1 MDPRNAEM
9 SSRAL
14 DTDSAPRLL
23 LVNFSHAEKCKHILH
38 PGSPTQVLRYCPPCV
53 IKEDLEN
60 FKCIKEV
67 LDEHIENQKTKDNE
81 FNRIRTKLRQRRVTL
96 ANDVIRFEKWV
107 SYETKWD
114 KRNPDVD
121 TSNCY
126 SSSAAL
132 KLARYAADA
141 AAAAEPGIPET
152 ESVKEGAEKKKPNKK
167 QKVVFHPFQQ
177 HRPESQYRPQAY
189 WARKNREYKP
199 GLYSNPTGD
208 GWQNTSF
215 MNDLGYH
222 NRERRLSRGEKNASR
237 RKKIGDLFGFG
248 VSDLDSTNQRRGHE
262 EELIDTSDSD
272 DDIEQDSESDAGS
285 DSEDIETIIRRE
297 SDQDNI
303 LDDMVFEASDD
314 GSYDLAECRP
324 DPLCPFHLHT
334 NFPKWEKASVKETD
348 EKENHQGIVQQENHL
363 PSLNGSLLAFPQSSN
378 CIIETV
384 TVAIPLA
391 IHRARTAREP
401 LQGLEPSILA
411 MLVKLRKPPRSAFF
425 LSGHMKR
432 KWLHK
437 VSRDQFDSEGRMKRD
452 CILLAYQNKL
462 DELGI
467 TREYWNWLSVKN
479 IDDCTV
485 PRPRQE
491 WFL

>member
-1 MDPRNAEM
+1 MVEDSVRKDKKQEPGSSQAGNSSIQEQLQQNSMMDPRNAEI
-9 SSRAL
+9 SSHTL
-14 DTDSAPRLL
+14 GTDSAPRLL
-23 LVNFSHAEKCKHILH
+23 PVKFSHAEKCEHILH
-38 PGSPTQVLRYCPPCV
+38 PGSLTQVLRYCPPCV

-215 MNDLGYH
+215 MNDLEYY

-237 RKKIGDLFGFG
+237 RKKIGDFFGFG
-248 VSDLDSTNQRRGHE
+248 VSDLDSTNQRRGHK

-285 DSEDIETIIRRE
+285 DSEDIETTMRRE

-303 LDDMVFEASDD
+303 LDDIVFEASDD
-314 GSYDLAECRP
+314 GSYDFAEWRP
-324 DPLCPFHLHT
+324 NPLCPFHLHA

-348 EKENHQGIVQQENHL
+348 EKENHQGVSK
-363 PSLNGSLLAFPQSSN
+363 PGSLSAFTSRTLGSSSDSTLD
-378 CIIETV
+378 CPT
-384 TVAIPLA
+384 
-391 IHRARTAREP
+391 REP
-401 LQGLEPSILA
+401 SPEPEWAFVGL
-411 MLVKLRKPPRSAFF
+411 PPI
-425 LSGHMKR
+425 
-432 KWLHK
+432 
-437 VSRDQFDSEGRMKRD
+437 E
-452 CILLAYQNKL
+452 
-462 DELGI
+462 
-467 TREYWNWLSVKN
+467 
-479 IDDCTV
+479 
-485 PRPRQE
+485 
-491 WFL
+491 